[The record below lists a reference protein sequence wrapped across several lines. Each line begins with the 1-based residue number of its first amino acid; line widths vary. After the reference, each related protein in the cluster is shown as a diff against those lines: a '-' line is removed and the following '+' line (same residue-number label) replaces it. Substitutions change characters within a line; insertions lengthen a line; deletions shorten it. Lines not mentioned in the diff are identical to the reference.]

1 MNGDDDKN
9 LSSKEDDEE
18 ENGENGDNQADDSK
32 DSKDDTN
39 GNGDADDHEDT
50 AEEADDQSVVP
61 AEKLLDNSNVDNEDS
76 LNLTI
81 GEDEAKIF
89 QDEVCDMVVERS
101 IYRNFYNFLA

>member
-18 ENGENGDNQADDSK
+18 ENGENGDNQAD